1 VRSKIEQPAARDA
14 ACTFNMNNLK
24 LAVIGGMV
32 AGLATLWVIQHQTH
46 IKLRE
51 ENDSLRQRLD
61 QMDQL
66 EAENERLSNLVARAN
81 GSLSDEQLKDLLRL
95 RSEVGSL
102 RQQTNE
108 LARLREENRRLQAT
122 LMANRSLSASN
133 SPPDATP
140 QEFPK
145 ESWAFAGY
153 ATPSAALQSLYWA
166 TSKGDVKLASV
177 SVTPEWWQREFGD
190 TSESEIAAEF
200 AKESSKVTGFR
211 ILSSK
216 ILSDNEV
223 ILNYNLASDG
233 RSSDGNFR
241 ILMVKIEGEWK
252 FAGPISPNSIEP
264 E

>member
-1 VRSKIEQPAARDA
+1 MPAH
-14 ACTFNMNNLK
+14 TFSMNRLK
-24 LAVIGGMV
+24 LGIVGAMV

-46 IKLRE
+46 IRLRE
-51 ENDSLRQRLD
+51 ENESLQQRLD
-61 QMDQL
+61 QMNQL
-66 EAENERLSNLVARAN
+66 EAENGRLSNLVARAN

-108 LARLREENRRLQAT
+108 LAKLREENRRLQAA
-122 LMANRSLSASN
+122 LPASRNLQSTN
-133 SPPDATP
+133 SPPEAAP

-166 TSKGDVKLASV
+166 TSKGDVKLALA

-200 AKESSKVTGFR
+200 AKDSSKVTGFR

-233 RSSDGNFR
+233 KNSDSNFR

-252 FAGPISPNSIEP
+252 FAGPISPNSNEP